1 MRVSFH
7 TLGCRLNQAETA
19 LAADDMARHGWEVL
33 PWPAE
38 ADVLVINSCAVTGTA
53 SQKTRQAVRAARR
66 RCPDAV
72 IVVMGCDAKV
82 DDWDASVDLVVPHP
96 MTSPLSQLLQECLP
110 AVVPPGKEGDGFR
123 IEGAARFSERTRAN
137 LKIQDGCNFFCSYCI
152 VPYSR
157 GRARS
162 RALDDVLREADELL
176 EAGYRELVLCGVN
189 LTTYS
194 DGGTDLADLLV
205 RLLALG
211 KDFRIR
217 LGSSE
222 PGDVISRV
230 VEVMRS
236 EPRICRF
243 LHLPLQYGEDT
254 ILKRMRRHY
263 TADEYARLALD
274 AVEKVPGLC
283 LGADIITGFPGEN
296 EQLFQRCLEF
306 VEALPFGLLHVFPY
320 SPRPGTAAATYPGR
334 PPKALAEQR
343 AARLSSLGLAKA
355 EAFARTQLGRTL
367 NVLVE
372 EDGSGWTDNYLHVTL
387 PGVQIP
393 RNTIVPVRIEKCL
406 GGRELEGF
414 LSRQETFFNSN
425 KKN

>member
-1 MRVSFH
+1 M
-7 TLGCRLNQAETA
+7 
-19 LAADDMARHGWEVL
+19 
-33 PWPAE
+33 
-38 ADVLVINSCAVTGTA
+38 
-53 SQKTRQAVRAARR
+53 
-66 RCPDAV
+66 
-72 IVVMGCDAKV
+72 
-82 DDWDASVDLVVPHP
+82 
-96 MTSPLSQLLQECLP
+96 
-110 AVVPPGKEGDGFR
+110 
-123 IEGAARFSERTRAN
+123 
-137 LKIQDGCNFFCSYCI
+137 
-152 VPYSR
+152 PYSR

-194 DGGTDLADLLV
+194 DGGVDLADLLV
-205 RLLALG
+205 KLLALG

-263 TADEYARLALD
+263 TADQYARIALD
-274 AVEKVPGLC
+274 AAEKLPGLC

-296 EQLFQRCLEF
+296 EQIFQKCLDF
-306 VEALPFGLLHVFPY
+306 VGTLPFGLLHVFPY
-320 SPRPGTAAATYPGR
+320 SPRPGTAAASYPDR

-343 AARLSSLGLAKA
+343 AAKLSSLGLAKA
-355 EAFARTQLGRTL
+355 EAFAKAQLGKTL
-367 NVLVE
+367 DVLVE

-387 PGVQIP
+387 PGIQIH
-393 RNTIVPVRIEKCL
+393 RNTIVQVHIEKCL
-406 GGRELEGF
+406 GGRELAGSLLRSEDF
-414 LSRQETFFNSN
+414 HQQTA
-425 KKN
+425 KKIDQ